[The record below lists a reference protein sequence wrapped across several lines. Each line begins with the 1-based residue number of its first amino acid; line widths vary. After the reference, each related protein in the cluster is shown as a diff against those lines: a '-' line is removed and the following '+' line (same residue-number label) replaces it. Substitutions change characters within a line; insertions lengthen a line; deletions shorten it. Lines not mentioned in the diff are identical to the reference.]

1 MVTDDG
7 SESGPA
13 QDPFGSLGSG
23 QSATVAVGWSGAAH
37 GVEGA
42 IDFSPCYIDEAEHLS
57 GGGSGE
63 NFSAGSA
70 SSGGGAGMAVMVTM
84 MSGASIGSH
93 TSSGYIG
100 DD

>member
-1 MVTDDG
+1 
-7 SESGPA
+7 
-13 QDPFGSLGSG
+13 
-23 QSATVAVGWSGAAH
+23 
-37 GVEGA
+37 VEGA

-63 NFSAGSA
+63 SFSAGSA